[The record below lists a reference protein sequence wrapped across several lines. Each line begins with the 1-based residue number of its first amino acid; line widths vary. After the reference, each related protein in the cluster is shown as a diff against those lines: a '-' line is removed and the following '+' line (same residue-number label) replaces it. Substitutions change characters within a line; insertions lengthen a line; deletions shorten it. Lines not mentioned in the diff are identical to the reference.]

1 MRRGLGAAVRVVRRW
16 TAHSAIARPSAVVQE
31 LQRLRALLERV
42 AATPRLREKEEV
54 VRSYPDLGA
63 LLRAVYADGYRFHMT
78 SQALVRFRETRK
90 STSPPPN
97 TPLPSSVAEL
107 LQQLGTRT
115 ERGHAAKE
123 LVLAFLAHH
132 GVDAQH
138 AREKGESMSV
148 LDVFYR
154 CLDRHL
160 GVGLSARS
168 VQRALQAPT
177 ARTAKVPVD
186 VNAWRQRLCTL
197 GHVAPWP
204 MPVALARTFAA
215 PRLPPTPTP
224 WYASRK
230 LDGVRCLLV
239 VDVDAYARPSHVCA
253 LSRHGRSFRA
263 LDPFTAQ
270 LRVEL
275 EACPHTPRTPW
286 LLDGELCVWP
296 TPERE
301 SFVQAASLVQ
311 SHTSRSDSPL
321 VYHPFDMLTLDE
333 FLLWRH
339 MRTRLLSQRL
349 EALHTLVSWL
359 GTHCPQTRV
368 RALAQTRLDA
378 PAALESKWREAA
390 AWEGLIVRQDRPYEG
405 RRSRAMLKLLARH
418 EAEFVV
424 DDVEISTMRLP
435 IDGVYAERRAVASL
449 LVRYG
454 DRHVSVGSGLRP
466 SERVYWAQYPDDL
479 RGRTVTISYAAEA
492 ANLEGHAP
500 SLRFPVLKYVYEKE
514 GRAF

>member
-16 TAHSAIARPSAVVQE
+16 TAHSTIARPSAVVQE
-31 LQRLRALLERV
+31 LQRLRDLLERV

-78 SQALVRFRETRK
+78 SHALTRFRESRK
-90 STSPPPN
+90 SKSPPLN
-97 TPLPSSVAEL
+97 MPLPSSVAEL
-107 LQQLGTRT
+107 LQQLGTRAA
-115 ERGHAAKE
+115 RGHAAKE

-138 AREKGESMSV
+138 ARETCKSISV
-148 LDVFYR
+148 LDVFHR

-168 VQRALQAPT
+168 VQRALQEPTSRAAEAP
-177 ARTAKVPVD
+177 ADVD
-186 VNAWRQRLCTL
+186 AWRQRLCTR
-197 GHVAPWP
+197 GQVAPWP
-204 MPVALARTFAA
+204 MPVALARTLAA
-215 PRLPPTPTP
+215 PRLPPTPTT

-239 VDVDAYARPSHVCA
+239 VDVDAHARPSHVYA
-253 LSRHGRSFRA
+253 LSRHGRAFRA
-263 LDPFTAQ
+263 LDQFTAQ
-270 LRVEL
+270 LRTEL

-311 SHTSRSDSPL
+311 SHTSRSDLPL
-321 VYHPFDMLTLDE
+321 VYHPFDLLTLHE

-339 MRTRLLSQRL
+339 TSTRLLSQRL
-349 EALHTLVSWL
+349 QALHTLVSWL
-359 GTHCPQTRV
+359 DTHCPHTRV
-368 RALAQTRLDA
+368 RALPQTRLDV
-378 PAALESKWREAA
+378 PTALEPRWREAA
-390 AWEGLIVRQDRPYEG
+390 AWEGLIVREDRPYEG

-418 EAEFVV
+418 ESEFVV

-454 DRHVSVGSGLRP
+454 DRQVAVGSGLRP
-466 SERVYWAQYPDDL
+466 SERVYWAHHPDDL

-500 SLRFPVLKYVYEKE
+500 SLRFPVLKYIYGKE